1 METEMPEKN
10 ERETAPTDIEWEHRV
25 LCSDGNCIGVI
36 GSDGRCKECG
46 AKYEGALPADHFSE
60 EEGPSPEDISLEK
73 EDPALEDSPHEVADL
88 TENDDSIRDSDWQDR
103 VLCSDGNCIGVIG
116 PDGRCKECGKPSEEN
131 SDL

>member
-10 ERETAPTDIEWEHRV
+10 ERETVPTDIEWEHRV

-46 AKYEGALPADHFSE
+46 AKHEGALPADHFSE

-73 EDPALEDSPHEVADL
+73 EDPALEDSLHEAADL
-88 TENDDSIRDSDWQDR
+88 TENDDLIGDSDWQDR

-116 PDGRCKECGKPSEEN
+116 PDGRCKECGQPSEG
-131 SDL
+131 